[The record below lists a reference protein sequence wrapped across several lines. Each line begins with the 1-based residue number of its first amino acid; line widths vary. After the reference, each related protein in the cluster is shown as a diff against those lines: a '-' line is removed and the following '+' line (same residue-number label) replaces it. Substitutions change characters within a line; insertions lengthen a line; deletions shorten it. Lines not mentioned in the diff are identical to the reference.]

1 MKNNLEII
9 NQIYNKTTPGGSKS
23 QKWDDNDKQQMI
35 TRFHLPDSYGFPSK
49 YADRIAILQTKVNKL
64 KEDIATFEKRI
75 KERRD
80 KERAKLEKRGASSA
94 ASSPPLQGSGIT
106 SIEDIAPEPV
116 KRTRKSTSKPRKKKI
131 NKLEAIDENPFGVGI
146 TTAISTGSGKQSEKN
161 SNPLPFFDTMDD
173 NYFIKL

>member
-1 MKNNLEII
+1 ML
-9 NQIYNKTTPGGSKS
+9 
-23 QKWDDNDKQQMI
+23 
-35 TRFHLPDSYGFPSK
+35 
-49 YADRIAILQTKVNKL
+49 LQPKVSKL

-116 KRTRKSTSKPRKKKI
+116 KKTRTSTSKPRKKEDQQI
-131 NKLEAIDENPFGVGI
+131 R
-146 TTAISTGSGKQSEKN
+146 
-161 SNPLPFFDTMDD
+161 SN
-173 NYFIKL
+173 